1 MNVKYTLCVRK
12 RDIDDFIFP
21 LLLMLFQFQTLQQYL
36 SEKKNTLQ
44 HYSTEKSNKLQQKQ
58 RWNASLY
65 HICTNRINHLYIT
78 VKGPSYD
85 RG

>member
-44 HYSTEKSNKLQQKQ
+44 HYSTEKKNTLQQK
-58 RWNASLY
+58 
-65 HICTNRINHLYIT
+65 
-78 VKGPSYD
+78 
-85 RG
+85 

>member
-21 LLLMLFQFQTLQQYL
+21 LLLMFFQFQTLQQYL

-44 HYSTEKSNKLQQKQ
+44 HYSMEKKILYNKND
-58 RWNASLY
+58 WW
-65 HICTNRINHLYIT
+65 I
-78 VKGPSYD
+78 
-85 RG
+85 